1 LIAAPNPEVN
11 PDCLQLPGAG
21 HFDSVLESM
30 RRPNRETTIFT
41 TSAIDLF
48 ASALGAFILLVMILF
63 PYYRNAGSE
72 DAYSRTQELQRQ
84 RRLASQ
90 QLEDLLEAQQLSQ
103 SEVQDLDEANRGI
116 EAALSRIR
124 KQLADLRTQLAEEPV
139 VSPEPIEE
147 PVEQPD
153 PEALVAGV
161 EFSIL
166 GLATEAKSFVIV
178 VDMSGSM
185 LTYSNLM
192 IRSVLEVLEPLDAS
206 NEFAIIGY
214 QGNPAPTLWTYP
226 ERGLVQG
233 TPDKLAAARE
243 FTRSLARRFS
253 GSTPTH
259 YALLAALQYPAEA
272 IVLMSDGEPDNAPGF
287 IIQDIAG
294 LNRYEEKEIHT
305 VAIGDYTQNRGLVL
319 FLQSLAQQNNGDFVG
334 VSR

>member
-1 LIAAPNPEVN
+1 
-11 PDCLQLPGAG
+11 
-21 HFDSVLESM
+21 M

-63 PYYRNAGSE
+63 PYYRNEGSD
-72 DAYSRTQELQRQ
+72 DAFSRTQEIQEQ
-84 RRLASQ
+84 RRLASG
-90 QLEDLLEAQQLSQ
+90 EIEKLLAALDSAR
-103 SEVQDLDEANRGI
+103 SEVEDQNRVNRGI
-116 EAALSRIR
+116 ESALAQIR
-124 KQLADLRTQLAEEPV
+124 RRMADLKTQLAEKPVAEP
-139 VSPEPIEE
+139 E
-147 PVEQPD
+147 PVEEIVEE
-153 PEALVAGV
+153 PEPQALVAGV

-185 LTYSNLM
+185 ISYADLM
-192 IRSVLEVLEPLDAS
+192 IQSVLEVLDPLDSS
-206 NEFAIIGY
+206 NDFAILGY
-214 QGNPAPTLWTYP
+214 QGLPSPTLWSYP
-226 ERGLVQG
+226 DRGMVRG
-233 TPDKLAAARE
+233 TPENLKDARE

-272 IVLMSDGEPDNAPGF
+272 IILMSDGEPDNAPGF

-294 LNRYEEKEIHT
+294 LNRYEGKEIHT
-305 VAIGDYTQNRGLVL
+305 VAIGDYTQNRGLVQ
-319 FLQSLAQQNNGDFVG
+319 FLQTLARQNGGDFVG

>member
-1 LIAAPNPEVN
+1 
-11 PDCLQLPGAG
+11 
-21 HFDSVLESM
+21 M
-30 RRPNRETTIFT
+30 RRLSRETTIFT

-63 PYYRNAGSE
+63 PYYRNAGSA
-72 DAYSRTQELQRQ
+72 DAFSRTQEIQEQ
-84 RRLASQ
+84 RRLAAGRI
-90 QLEDLLEAQQLSQ
+90 EDLLADQRISE

-116 EAALSRIR
+116 ESAISRLR
-124 KQLADLRTQLAEEPV
+124 RQMADLRTQLAETKVEEP
-139 VSPEPIEE
+139 E
-147 PVEQPD
+147 PVEEIVEEEPQS
-153 PEALVAGV
+153 LVAGV

-185 LTYSNLM
+185 ISYTDLM
-192 IRSVLEVLEPLDAS
+192 IESVLEVLEPLDES
-206 NEFAIIGY
+206 NEFAIVGY
-214 QGNPAPTLWTYP
+214 QGNPSPVLWAYP
-226 ERGLVQG
+226 DRGLVQG
-233 TPDKLAAARE
+233 TAQNLDSARE

-259 YALLAALQYPAEA
+259 YALLSALQYPADA

-294 LNRYEEKEIHT
+294 LNRYENKEIHT
-305 VAIGDYTQNRGLVL
+305 VAIGDYTQNRGLVM
-319 FLQSLAQQNNGDFVG
+319 FLQTLARQNGGDFVG

>member
-1 LIAAPNPEVN
+1 
-11 PDCLQLPGAG
+11 
-21 HFDSVLESM
+21 M
-30 RRPNRETTIFT
+30 RRPSRETTVFT

-63 PYYRNAGSE
+63 PYYRNAGSD
-72 DAYSRTQELQRQ
+72 DAFARTQEIQER
-84 RRLASQ
+84 RRLAAGMIEQ
-90 QLEDLLEAQQLSQ
+90 MLADQRTSQ

-116 EAALSRIR
+116 EEAISRIR
-124 KQLADLRTQLAEEPV
+124 RQMADIRTQLAEEPV
-139 VSPEPIEE
+139 VAPEPVEEIIEE
-147 PVEQPD
+147 PE

-185 LTYSNLM
+185 IAYTDLM
-192 IRSVLEVLEPLDAS
+192 IKSVLEVLEPLDAT
-206 NEFAIIGY
+206 NRFAIMGY
-214 QGNPAPTLWTYP
+214 QGNPSPVLWTYP
-226 ERGLVQG
+226 DRGLVQG
-233 TPDKLAAARE
+233 TPENLQSARD

-259 YALLAALQYPAEA
+259 YALLSALEYKADA
-272 IVLMSDGEPDNAPGF
+272 IILMSDGEPDNPPAF

-294 LNRYEEKEIHT
+294 LNRFESKEIHT
-305 VAIGDYTQNRGLVL
+305 VAIGDYTQNRGLVM
-319 FLQSLAQQNNGDFVG
+319 FLQTLARQNGGDFVG

>member
-1 LIAAPNPEVN
+1 
-11 PDCLQLPGAG
+11 
-21 HFDSVLESM
+21 M
-30 RRPNRETTIFT
+30 RRPNRDTTVFT

-63 PYYRNAGSE
+63 PYYRNAGSD
-72 DAYSRTQELQRQ
+72 DAFSRTQEIQER
-84 RRLASQ
+84 RRLASG
-90 QLEDLLEAQQLSQ
+90 EIAELLAARAIAQ

-116 EAALSRIR
+116 EAALSRLR
-124 KQLADLRTQLAEEPV
+124 EKMADIKTQLAAEPV
-139 VSPEPIEE
+139 VAPE
-147 PVEQPD
+147 PVEEIVEDPE

-185 LTYSNLM
+185 LSFTELM
-192 IRSVLEVLEPLDAS
+192 IKSVLEVLDPLDSS

-214 QGNPAPTLWTYP
+214 QGNPAPVLWTYP
-226 ERGLVQG
+226 DRGLVQG
-233 TPDKLAAARE
+233 TAANLEAAQA

-259 YALLAALQYPAEA
+259 YALLAALQYPADA
-272 IVLMSDGEPDNAPGF
+272 IILMSDGEPDNSPGF
-287 IIQDIAG
+287 IIQDIAT
-294 LNRYEEKEIHT
+294 LNRYEKKEIHT
-305 VAIGDYTQNRGLVL
+305 VAIGDYTQNRGLVM
-319 FLQSLAQQNNGDFVG
+319 FLQTLARQNEGDFVG

>member
-1 LIAAPNPEVN
+1 
-11 PDCLQLPGAG
+11 
-21 HFDSVLESM
+21 M
-30 RRPNRETTIFT
+30 RRPSRDTTVFT

-63 PYYRNAGSE
+63 PYYRNAGDD
-72 DAYSRTQELQRQ
+72 DAFSRTQEIQEK
-84 RRLASQ
+84 RRLASG
-90 QLEDLLEAQQLSQ
+90 EIAELLAARETAQ

-116 EAALSRIR
+116 EAALSRLR
-124 KQLADLRTQLAEEPV
+124 EKMADIKTQLAAEPV
-139 VSPEPIEE
+139 VAPE
-147 PVEQPD
+147 PVEEIVEDPE

-185 LTYSNLM
+185 LSFTELM
-192 IRSVLEVLEPLDAS
+192 IKSVLEVLDPLDGS

-214 QGNPAPTLWTYP
+214 QGNPAPVLWTYP
-226 ERGLVQG
+226 DRGLVQG
-233 TPDKLAAARE
+233 TAANLDAARE

-259 YALLAALQYPAEA
+259 YALLSALQYPADA
-272 IVLMSDGEPDNAPGF
+272 IILMSDGEPDNSPGF
-287 IIQDIAG
+287 IIQDIAT
-294 LNRYEEKEIHT
+294 LNRYEKKEIHT
-305 VAIGDYTQNRGLVL
+305 VAIGDYTQNRGLVM
-319 FLQSLAQQNNGDFVG
+319 FLQTLARQNEGDFVG